1 MTDAKK
7 EKPNIHLKSEAKRE
21 VSRDHARKQINN
33 DLAVT
38 VKLLITSFTRA
49 IDVVHLPLETPST
62 AS

>member
-7 EKPNIHLKSEAKRE
+7 GEPNIHLKLKRFHVITREA
-21 VSRDHARKQINN
+21 IN
-33 DLAVT
+33 DLAMT

-49 IDVVHLPLETPST
+49 IDVVHLPLETPTT